1 MLIKLLPGKGLY
13 APRVLSIYLKPALSI
28 VVFKSYREAQSSSRH
43 FQRKTHPNQRLLTF
57 LGNLSDAKAAPIADT
72 SAASEAVALAR
83 RLAAQAT
90 QLVDSY

>member
-1 MLIKLLPGKGLY
+1 MSGC
-13 APRVLSIYLKPALSI
+13 
-28 VVFKSYREAQSSSRH
+28 
-43 FQRKTHPNQRLLTF
+43 
-57 LGNLSDAKAAPIADT
+57 KAAPIADT

>member
-1 MLIKLLPGKGLY
+1 MKWKPWPHVDQAPTPQGL
-13 APRVLSIYLKPALSI
+13 ACAQGIINLS
-28 VVFKSYREAQSSSRH
+28 EAGPLDGYSSK
-43 FQRKTHPNQRLLTF
+43 KTHPNQRLLTLPDNF
-57 LGNLSDAKAAPIADT
+57 ERCKTTPIADT